1 MSHQAII
8 VNNKVFKR
16 YLNTNYYA
24 SKDGEIYSGISQRII
39 KPLKRITR
47 NKTYYYIDIKQK
59 HINVHRIVYV
69 AWNRE
74 LKEGGVI
81 RHINDDT
88 MDNRLCN
95 LQSGTQ
101 KENIKDCFDNN
112 HRVGH
117 VYYLTLFDK
126 NINDTIT
133 FCPSKDFIEYS
144 GHPCNNGNLS
154 RMFTRNWFKKR
165 YTIIEFSRI
174 NNLDEFQSV
183 TTMSDECNSVG

>member
-8 VNNKVFKR
+8 INNKVFKR
-16 YLNTNYYA
+16 YLDTNYYA

-39 KPLKRITR
+39 NPLKRTAK

-59 HINVHRIVYV
+59 HVNVHRIVYT
-69 AWNRE
+69 AWNGE
-74 LKEGGVI
+74 PKEKEVI
-81 RHINDDT
+81 RHINDNT
-88 MDNRLCN
+88 TDNRLCN

-101 KENIKDCFDNN
+101 KENIKDCFNN
-112 HRVGH
+112 SHRVGH

-165 YTIIEFSRI
+165 YNIIEFSRI
-174 NNLDEFQSV
+174 NNLDELQSV